1 MSENSCLPVVVFGA
15 RDFQELL
22 MSLDHEE
29 STKPNQEDHNVG
41 FIFFKVRLSFP
52 GKNACFEMLPPR
64 VPRGRGVNGSPSE
77 GGESPF
83 CV

>member
-1 MSENSCLPVVVFGA
+1 MSENSCFPVVVFCA

-41 FIFFKVRLSFP
+41 FIVFIIIFLNKFIYLFLVALGLRCCAGFL
-52 GKNACFEMLPPR
+52 
-64 VPRGRGVNGSPSE
+64 
-77 GGESPF
+77 
-83 CV
+83 